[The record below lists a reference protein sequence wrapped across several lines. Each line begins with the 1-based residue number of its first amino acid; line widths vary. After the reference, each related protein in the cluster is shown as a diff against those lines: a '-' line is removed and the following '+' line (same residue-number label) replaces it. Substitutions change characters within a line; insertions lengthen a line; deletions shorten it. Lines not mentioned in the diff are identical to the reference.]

1 MIVQII
7 SVERIFLV
15 KIEKGKESNVHK
27 CFKDKMVK
35 KVSEYDQ
42 EIPYLHVIKN
52 QMKNWTWFWWV
63 LSLCSFV
70 GKGGWLSGI

>member
-52 QMKNWTWFWWV
+52 QMKN
-63 LSLCSFV
+63 
-70 GKGGWLSGI
+70 

>member
-15 KIEKGKESNVHK
+15 KIEKGKESDVHS
-27 CFKDKMVK
+27 CFKDKSVK

-42 EIPYLHVIKN
+42 EIPYIITN
-52 QMKNWTWFWWV
+52 QMKT
-63 LSLCSFV
+63 
-70 GKGGWLSGI
+70 

>member
-15 KIEKGKESNVHK
+15 KIEKGKESDVHS
-27 CFKDKMVK
+27 CFKDKSVK

-42 EIPYLHVIKN
+42 EIPYIITN
-52 QMKNWTWFWWV
+52 QMKTWTCFLCV

-70 GKGGWLSGI
+70 GKGGWLSGS